1 MTRYRGNPDAIRA
14 LVRGGEVHRDVYT
27 DPELFDLEM
36 ERLWRSA
43 WVYVGHESQVPKPG
57 DYLTAEIAGQPLLMV
72 RSTDRQV
79 RVFYNRC
86 AHRGA
91 RIVSA
96 ASGNC
101 GGTLA
106 LPLSWVDLPPRRN
119 AAHGAAEGRLCRQ
132 RFRGIARG
140 ARTFRR
146 ARRRRASRIRIR
158 TARRPR
164 GRALRTISAS
174 LYPPSTTWRT
184 ARPTGRLEVV
194 GGTLRY
200 LHECNWKLF
209 IENLNDTMHPMV
221 AHESSAGTA
230 RDLWK
235 DQPPDAPKPMV
246 IEQFL
251 PFVSNYEFFD
261 KMGVKLYENG
271 HSYTGVNFSIHSK
284 YSAMP
289 EYEARMEAAYG
300 AERAR
305 AILGEI
311 RHNTV
316 YYPSL
321 TVKGAIQTIRVV
333 RPIAVDRTLIES
345 LTLRLVGAPDALL
358 ERSVMYNRLINAP
371 TSVVGHDDMHC
382 YRSIQEGLG
391 ADGNEWVSLSRN
403 HSRDEDARG
412 IAGVYNGTSEV
423 SVRGQFRAWL
433 AAMAPDERGRP
444 MRRRSRRR

>member
-1 MTRYRGNPDAIRA
+1 VTEYRNNPDTIRA
-14 LVRGGEVHRDVYT
+14 LVRGGDVHRDVYT
-27 DPELFDLEM
+27 SAELFDLEM
-36 ERLWRSA
+36 ERLWHSA
-43 WVYVGHESQVPKPG
+43 WVYVGHDSQVPAAG
-57 DYLTAEIAGQPLLMV
+57 DYTTTEIARKPVLMT
-72 RSTDRQV
+72 RAQDGEV

-91 RIVSA
+91 KLVSA
-96 ASGNC
+96 TAGNC
-101 GGTLA
+101 GGVLRC
-106 LPLSWVDLPPRRN
+106 PY
-119 AAHGAAEGRLCRQ
+119 HGWTYRLN
-132 RFRGIARG
+132 G
-140 ARTFRR
+140 
-146 ARRRRASRIRIR
+146 
-158 TARRPR
+158 
-164 GRALRTISAS
+164 ALRTVPLKGGYDNTGFAESPAALGLTAVGGVAVHRGFVFARLSPSGPDFAS
-174 LYPPSTTWRT
+174 YFGDSLSSIDNMADRSPV
-184 ARPTGRLEVV
+184 GRLEVV
-194 GGTLRY
+194 GTPFRF
-200 LHECNWKLF
+200 LHDCNWKMF

-235 DQPPDAPKPMV
+235 DQPPDAPKPMI

-261 KMGVKLYENG
+261 NMGVRVYDNG

-289 EYEARMEAAYG
+289 EYEAQMAAAYG
-300 AERAR
+300 MERAR

-321 TVKGAIQTIRVV
+321 TVKGAIQTIRVA
-333 RPIAVDRTLIES
+333 RPMAVDRTLIES
-345 LTLRLVGAPDALL
+345 FTLRLVGAPESLL

-382 YRSIQEGLG
+382 YRAIQEGL
-391 ADGNEWVSLSRN
+391 AAEGNEWVSLHRN
-403 HSRDEDARG
+403 RSIENEERG
-412 IAGVYNGTSEV
+412 IAGIHNGTSEI

-433 AAMAPDERGRP
+433 AAMTCDAGTP
-444 MRRRSRRR
+444 

>member
-1 MTRYRGNPDAIRA
+1 MRMNPMESFASRYRSDSRAIRA

-27 DPELFDLEM
+27 DPVLFELEM

-43 WVYVGHESQVPKPG
+43 WAYVGHDSQVPKPG
-57 DYLTAEIAGQPLLMV
+57 DYYSTEVAGQPLIML
-72 RSTDRQV
+72 RAPDGEV

-91 RIVSA
+91 QLVSA
-96 ASGNC
+96 TSGNC
-101 GGTLA
+101 GGILRCPYHGWTYRA
-106 LPLSWVDLPPRRN
+106 DGTVRTIPLKSGYADSGFESSA
-119 AAHGAAEGRLCRQ
+119 AAHGLTRVPGLASHRGFVFARLSVSGPE
-132 RFRGIARG
+132 FADYFGE
-140 ARTFRR
+140 
-146 ARRRRASRIRIR
+146 
-158 TARRPR
+158 
-164 GRALRTISAS
+164 S
-174 LYPPSTTWRT
+174 LSSIDNMADRSPE
-184 ARPTGRLEVV
+184 GRLEVT
-194 GGTLRY
+194 GGVLRY
-200 LHECNWKLF
+200 MHDCNWKLF

-235 DQPPDAPKPMV
+235 DQPADAPKPMV
-246 IEQFL
+246 IEQFV

-261 KMGVKLYENG
+261 RMGVKIYENG
-271 HSYTGVNFSIHSK
+271 HSYTGVSFSIHSG
-284 YSAMP
+284 YSAMTD
-289 EYEARMEAAYG
+289 YEAQMAAAYG

-333 RPIAVDRTLIES
+333 RPIAVNRTLIES
-345 LTLRLVGAPDALL
+345 FTLRLVGAPDALL
-358 ERSVMYNRLINAP
+358 ERSVLYNRLINAP

-382 YRSIQEGLG
+382 YRAIQQGLAAG
-391 ADGNEWVSLSRN
+391 GNEWVSIHRN
-403 HSRDEDARG
+403 YASASETG
-412 IAGVYNGTSEV
+412 GMAGVYNGTSEI

-433 AAMAPDERGRP
+433 AAMAAGGQD
-444 MRRRSRRR
+444 

>member
-1 MTRYRGNPDAIRA
+1 MTQYRDNPGTISA
-14 LVRGGEVHRDVYT
+14 LVRGGQVHRDVYINR
-27 DPELFDLEM
+27 DLFDLEM
-36 ERLWRSA
+36 ERLWHSA
-43 WVYVGHESQVPKPG
+43 WIYVGHESQVPLTG
-57 DYLTAEIAGQPLLMV
+57 DYYTTEIARRPILMT
-72 RSTDRQV
+72 RAQDGAV

-91 RIVSA
+91 KLVSA
-96 ASGNC
+96 TSGNC
-101 GGTLA
+101 GGILRC
-106 LPLSWVDLPPRRN
+106 PY
-119 AAHGAAEGRLCRQ
+119 HGWTYRLD
-132 RFRGIARG
+132 G
-140 ARTFRR
+140 T
-146 ARRRRASRIRIR
+146 
-158 TARRPR
+158 
-164 GRALRTISAS
+164 LRTMPLKDGYANTGFAESPAALGLSPVPAVALYRGFVFARLNRDGPDLGTYFGDS
-174 LYPPSTTWRT
+174 LSSIDNMADRSP
-184 ARPTGRLEVV
+184 AGRLEVA

-200 LHECNWKLF
+200 MHHCNWKMF

-246 IEQFL
+246 IEQFV
-251 PFVSNYEFFD
+251 PFVSNYDFFD
-261 KMGVKLYENG
+261 KMGVKIYDNG

-284 YSAMP
+284 YSSLP
-289 EYEARMEAAYG
+289 EYEAQMTAAYG
-300 AERAR
+300 AERAH
-305 AILGEI
+305 AILAEV

-345 LTLRLVGAPDALL
+345 FTLRLVGAPESLL

-382 YRSIQEGLG
+382 YQAIQEGLESE
-391 ADGNEWVSLSRN
+391 GNEWVNLHRN
-403 HSRDEDARG
+403 YSSQDEARG
-412 IAGVYNGTSEV
+412 IAGTHNGTSEV

-433 AAMAPDERGRP
+433 AAMTADAAVR
-444 MRRRSRRR
+444 